1 MQQEITKLIYDCL
14 VFFSSNC
21 YTQNRID
28 KYRSLWKNGI
38 LRYMKEKSLSLY
50 TPSLGQEYVTTCIPR
65 DNLRHDDREK
75 IRSIQVLDDYLN
87 LGYIR
92 KRTTVPVR
100 HTLEGEIGLQ
110 MQKLIVHLQSLR
122 RSTVTI
128 KDYELYLNRFLVF
141 LNHSG
146 VYSVSG
152 ISERHILEFLSTTEN
167 NKVNV
172 ASSLTHIAGL
182 AYKSQEKSVNNP
194 IFINNL

>member
-1 MQQEITKLIYDCL
+1 
-14 VFFSSNC
+14 
-21 YTQNRID
+21 
-28 KYRSLWKNGI
+28 
-38 LRYMKEKSLSLY
+38 MKEKSLSLY
-50 TPSLGQEYVTTCIPR
+50 TPSLGQEYVTTCIPH

-141 LNHSG
+141 L
-146 VYSVSG
+146 
-152 ISERHILEFLSTTEN
+152 
-167 NKVNV
+167 
-172 ASSLTHIAGL
+172 
-182 AYKSQEKSVNNP
+182 
-194 IFINNL
+194 

>member
-14 VFFSSNC
+14 SFFSSNC

-50 TPSLGQEYVTTCIPR
+50 TPSLGQEYVTTYIPR

-122 RSTVTI
+122 RSTVTT

-172 ASSLTHIAGL
+172 ALRNFV
-182 AYKSQEKSVNNP
+182 SVK
-194 IFINNL
+194 LD